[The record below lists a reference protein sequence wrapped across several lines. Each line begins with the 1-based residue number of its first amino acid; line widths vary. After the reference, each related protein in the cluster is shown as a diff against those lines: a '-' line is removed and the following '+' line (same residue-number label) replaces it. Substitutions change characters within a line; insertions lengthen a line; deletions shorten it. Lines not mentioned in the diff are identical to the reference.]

1 MSLSRGMQLKVISA
15 GQLKSRGPAQ
25 ALSVAAIG
33 TGQRACRHCPVW
45 QSPTCTFL
53 YECCVCVCCVFP
65 TDKTIIKLTILHD
78 AAYC

>member
-33 TGQRACRHCPVW
+33 TGQRAFRHCP
-45 QSPTCTFL
+45 
-53 YECCVCVCCVFP
+53 CVCGSLQLARSFMNVVYDCYP
-65 TDKTIIKLTILHD
+65 QIKLLFN
-78 AAYC
+78 